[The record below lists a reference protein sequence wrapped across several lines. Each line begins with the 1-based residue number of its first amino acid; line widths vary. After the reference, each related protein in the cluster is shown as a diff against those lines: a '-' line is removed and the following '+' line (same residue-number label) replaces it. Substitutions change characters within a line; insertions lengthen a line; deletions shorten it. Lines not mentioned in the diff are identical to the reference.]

1 MRLVEV
7 GLEDNSESSSIFSS
21 RKGKEGAAVEDC
33 GTSGLSRTLQ
43 GKTKSPPSVTWK
55 IFEAKIDGK

>member
-1 MRLVEV
+1 MVEI

-33 GTSGLSRTLQ
+33 MTSDPSSTLQ
-43 GKTKSPPSVTWK
+43 GKTKSLKSFTWR
-55 IFEAKIDGK
+55 IFKAKFDGK